1 MATAYEGD
9 DFVLDPE
16 WERIKLVTAIR
27 EVCDTQIGR
36 AAIALAGPGEQ
47 LESYIILAGMV
58 EPLESDGRTLYRDW
72 GVRMVTRSPL
82 DRSFYEADLGLSS
95 SNHIRHYN
103 LRSITSGPELNQ
115 QTAEDDAFTAYVLG
129 RTIFDLD
136 QSEALLQ
143 RLYERRKRRI
153 MGDSAIRGT
162 FDF

>member
-1 MATAYEGD
+1 
-9 DFVLDPE
+9 
-16 WERIKLVTAIR
+16 
-27 EVCDTQIGR
+27 
-36 AAIALAGPGEQ
+36 
-47 LESYIILAGMV
+47 
-58 EPLESDGRTLYRDW
+58 
-72 GVRMVTRSPL
+72 
-82 DRSFYEADLGLSS
+82 
-95 SNHIRHYN
+95 
-103 LRSITSGPELNQ
+103 LNQ